1 MIKKNILLLS
11 PHTDDIE
18 LGCGGTVCKLIEE
31 GHNIYWIVFSTAEAS
46 LKDLPKETLKN
57 EFLSVIDELK
67 LSSNSYKTYPYEV
80 RKLDLVR
87 QEILD
92 ELIRVRDVFKPDI
105 VFSPSLNDFHQ
116 DHQVVVSE
124 SVRAFKTTSAIISY
138 ELPWNYI
145 NFSTQLFSKLTKKH
159 IDMKWK
165 LLQHYKS
172 QIIDKPY
179 FKKDVVYGSAR
190 VRGVQ
195 CNTKYA
201 EAFEVIRWII

>member
-1 MIKKNILLLS
+1 MTKKILLLS

-18 LGCGGTVCKLIEE
+18 LGCGGTVCKLLEE
-31 GHNIYWIVFSTAEAS
+31 GNDIHWIVFSTAEMS
-46 LKDLPKETLKN
+46 LKNAPKDTLQK
-57 EFLSVIDELK
+57 EFLCVVKELN
-67 LSSNSYKTYPYEV
+67 LSNDSYKIYPYEV
-80 RKLDLVR
+80 RKLDTVR

-92 ELIRVRDVFKPDI
+92 ELIHVRNTFKPDI
-105 VFSPSLNDFHQ
+105 VFTPSLNDFHQ

-124 SVRAFKTTSAIISY
+124 TIRAFKTTTAIISY

-145 NFSTQLFSKLTKKH
+145 NFSTQLFCKLTTKH

-172 QIIDKPY
+172 QLVDKPY
-179 FKKDVVYGSAR
+179 FDRDVVYGSAK

-195 CNTKYA
+195 CNAEYA